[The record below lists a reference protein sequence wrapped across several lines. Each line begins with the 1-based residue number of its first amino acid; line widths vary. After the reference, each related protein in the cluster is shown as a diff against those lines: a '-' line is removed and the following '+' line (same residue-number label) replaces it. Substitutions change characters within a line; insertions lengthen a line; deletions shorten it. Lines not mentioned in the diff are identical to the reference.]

1 MESVGGGGD
10 GARALAELATG
21 CGGSGGGLLEYVPLY
36 KRHLVG

>member
-21 CGGSGGGLLEYVPLY
+21 CGGSGGLLEYVPLY
-36 KRHLVG
+36 KRHLNT